1 MWKEGPLQEI
11 VSKMLKV
18 PPSCSQVMYIYARG
32 VHMMIFLISSTY
44 GTFLNPYNEMSSN
57 VSLQRDVP
65 ILFEKV
71 MWHVALSFPP
81 NIQTG

>member
-1 MWKEGPLQEI
+1 
-11 VSKMLKV
+11 
-18 PPSCSQVMYIYARG
+18 
-32 VHMMIFLISSTY
+32 MMIFLISSTY

-71 MWHVALSFPP
+71 M
-81 NIQTG
+81 